1 MHRPTTPLIGFTKRG
16 KPIYLIAGGSEGAPE
31 LETQPDQSQGQE
43 LPDTTPE
50 PDVESPWSKYLE
62 GVPTAFRP
70 TIEGRFKEWD
80 ADVTRKFQQVH
91 SEYEPYK
98 AFQPLLDA
106 GYDPQQLY
114 QLADTINNDPRRLYD
129 ALVSNFGDE
138 WGLNGQVQTPEQ
150 GQHGTNVDEDLL
162 ESDPRYAELK
172 STVDI
177 MADIF
182 LEQHRR
188 EQEQTEDQQL
198 DQYLGALKQ
207 QFGEYDEKV
216 VLGLMNAGLS
226 GEDAVKAYQNSITQA
241 LQQRN
246 RPQAP
251 RILGSGGGI
260 PTESVDLSKSQN
272 RKNLV
277 TQMLTAAKEQT

>member
-1 MHRPTTPLIGFTKRG
+1 MQRPLTPLIGFTKRG

-31 LETQPDQSQGQE
+31 LENEPDFSQGQE
-43 LPDTTPE
+43 ETPDTTNE
-50 PDVESPWSKYLE
+50 PPAETPWSKYLE
-62 GVPTAFRP
+62 GVPTAFIP
-70 TIEGRFKEWD
+70 TIEKNYRAWD
-80 ADVTRKFQQVH
+80 ADVTRKFQEVH

-98 AFQPLLDA
+98 AFQPLLEA

-114 QLADTINNDPRRLYD
+114 QLAETVNNDPRKLYD
-129 ALVSNFGDE
+129 ALVANFGEE
-138 WGLNGQVQTPEQ
+138 WGIAGQTQTPEQ
-150 GQHGTNVDEDLL
+150 GQGTVDEEEL

-188 EQEQTEDQQL
+188 EQEFGEDQHL
-198 DQYLGALKQ
+198 DQYLGALKEAY
-207 QFGEYDEKV
+207 GDYDERV
-216 VLGLMNAGLS
+216 VLGLMNAGLN
-226 GEDAVKAYQNSITQA
+226 GEEAVKAYQDSIQTA
-241 LQQRN
+241 INQRN
-246 RPQAP
+246 RPNAP

-260 PTESVDLSKSQN
+260 PTESVDLSKPQN

-277 TQMLTAAKEQT
+277 AQMLANAKEQ